1 MKKTF
6 AWKNRYIIIN
16 VLFIVAII
24 IGFIELT
31 TRPIDVL
38 QDWKMTLT
46 EVEERNKQGLAVY
59 NPGDTLL
66 FTSTSKKLV
75 DAEGIISRSIV
86 CKTEGSVNMIDIRLD
101 TLPAAKPSGVNKPS
115 SNAIF
120 VPDVAR
126 FNGLP
131 RECHLSIDVCYKDVI
146 LWRDHCEHAQT
157 EEFLVQ
163 EQSLGANELREEIKL
178 LRLKIEELEHK
189 LSVAESSSTVG
200 LVAPHTQQTAN
211 EQQGSAVSYAPS
223 SANESSAKQPE
234 SATVKPQPTPIQK
247 IVSIGMT
254 VVSGIVKTITGGAYG
269 N

>member
-24 IGFIELT
+24 VGFIELT

-46 EVEERNKQGLAVY
+46 EVEERNESGLAVY

-86 CKTEGSVNMIDIRLD
+86 CKTDGSLNMIDIRLD
-101 TLPAAKPSGVNKPS
+101 TLPAAKPSGFNKPS

-120 VPDVAR
+120 IPDVTR

-131 RECHLSIDVCYKDVI
+131 RQCHLSIDVCYKDVI

-163 EQSLGANELREEIKL
+163 EQALSANELREEIES
-178 LRLKIEELEHK
+178 LRLKIEELENK
-189 LSVAESSSTVG
+189 LLVAEASSFRESNDVISNQSE
-200 LVAPHTQQTAN
+200 PSTAN
-211 EQQGSAVSYAPS
+211 QVAAQSDNQETKKDNPGRG
-223 SANESSAKQPE
+223 NK
-234 SATVKPQPTPIQK
+234 
-247 IVSIGMT
+247 GLH
-254 VVSGIVKTITGGAYG
+254 GINLVDRILKLVGV
-269 N
+269 